1 MSPKRVTSS
10 GYALFG
16 QRQFR
21 NLWGANLVLTLGLVM
36 LMLGA
41 SWTMTSLTDDP
52 VLVSMVQT
60 VMSLPFVIFGIPVGV
75 ASDSRGHRT
84 ILLASQ
90 VWMLAVT
97 GLMGVIALTGGW
109 DFTPALLLS
118 TMFLVGIGVVVQQA
132 AWKPFLHDLVPED
145 KLVGAIS
152 LNSLSNKISQT
163 LGPILGG
170 YLMGLAGTAVVLF
183 TRAVSHLV
191 MIITVLRE
199 TKRSPPRVTAD
210 IPGADKPAGHSLRD
224 GWTVLR
230 RSAALHG
237 PMIRCALL
245 MVPCSGVLA
254 LLPLEAKENIQTGA
268 IGYGGLLAALGVG
281 TTAGVSLMPLVQSR
295 IRLNPVSGLALGVFA
310 LSTLG
315 ISQWDSML
323 LDAAFLFCF
332 GFSWS
337 VLSVNHQFAVQVSAP
352 AEMRGLMTSFYAL
365 VLQGSMALG
374 SLGFGVLAQS
384 VGVSRSILIAGV
396 VAMTGLLV
404 VGVYRIPTAESD
416 GAESDGAASAG

>member
-1 MSPKRVTSS
+1 MGPKRGTFS

-16 QRQFR
+16 ERQFR

-41 SWTMTSLTDDP
+41 SWTMTSLTDNP

-75 ASDSRGHRT
+75 ASDALGHRT
-84 ILLASQ
+84 LLLMSQ
-90 VWMLAVT
+90 FWMLAVT

-132 AWKPFLHDLVPED
+132 AWKPFLHSLVPED
-145 KLVGAIS
+145 ELVSAIS

-183 TRAVSHLV
+183 TRAVSHVV
-191 MIITVLRE
+191 MIAAVLSESKRGTV
-199 TKRSPPRVTAD
+199 RVK
-210 IPGADKPAGHSLRD
+210 IDKAARHTLRD
-224 GWTVLR
+224 GWDHLR
-230 RSAALHG
+230 HSAPLHG
-237 PMIRCALL
+237 PMVRCALL

-268 IGYGGLLAALGVG
+268 IGYGGLLAALGFG
-281 TTAGVSLMPLVQSR
+281 MTAGVSLMPLVQSR
-295 IRLNPVSGLALGVFA
+295 IRLNPVSGLMLGVFA
-310 LSTLG
+310 LCTLG

-323 LDAAFLFCF
+323 LDALFLFFF
-332 GFSWS
+332 GFTWS
-337 VLSVNHQFAVQVSAP
+337 VLSVSHQFAVQVSAP
-352 AEMRGLMTSFYAL
+352 DEMRGLMTSLYAL

-374 SLGFGVLAQS
+374 SLGFGILAQHA
-384 VGVSRSILIAGV
+384 GVSRSILIAGV
-396 VAMTGLLV
+396 VAMSGLSL
-404 VGVYRIPTAESD
+404 VGVYRIPDADPEP
-416 GAESDGAASAG
+416 SAG

>member
-1 MSPKRVTSS
+1 VGPKRETPS

-16 QRQFR
+16 HRQFR

-75 ASDSRGHRT
+75 ASDSLGHRT
-84 ILLASQ
+84 LLLASQ
-90 VWMLAVT
+90 FWMLTVT

-132 AWKPFLHDLVPED
+132 AWKPFLHSLVPED
-145 KLVGAIS
+145 KLVAAIS

-170 YLMGLAGTAVVLF
+170 YLMGVAGTAVVLF
-183 TRAVSHLV
+183 TRAVSHVV
-191 MIITVLRE
+191 MILAVLRE
-199 TKRSPPRVTAD
+199 SKRA
-210 IPGADKPAGHSLRD
+210 PALVSAEKVEGHSLRD
-224 GWTVLR
+224 GWNTLR
-230 RSAALHG
+230 RSRPLHG
-237 PMIRCALL
+237 PMVRCALL

-268 IGYGGLLAALGVG
+268 IGYGGLLAALGLG
-281 TTAGVSLMPLVQSR
+281 TTVGVSLMPLLQSR
-295 IRLNPVSGLALGVFA
+295 IRLNPVSGVMLGVFA

-323 LDAAFLFCF
+323 LDAAFLFFF
-332 GFSWS
+332 GFAWS
-337 VLSVNHQFAVQVSAP
+337 VLSVSHQFAVQVSAP
-352 AEMRGLMTSFYAL
+352 NEMRGLMTSLYAL

-374 SLGFGVLAQS
+374 SLGFGVLAQHT
-384 VGVSRSILIAGV
+384 GVSRSILIAGV
-396 VAMTGLLV
+396 VAMSGLLL
-404 VGVYRIPTAESD
+404 VGVYRVPDADPE
-416 GAESDGAASAG
+416 ASAD

>member
-1 MSPKRVTSS
+1 MAATS

-41 SWTMTSLTDDP
+41 SWTMTALTDSP

-60 VMSLPFVIFGIPVGV
+60 VMSLPFVIFGVPVGV
-75 ASDSRGHRT
+75 VSDSVGHRT
-84 ILLASQ
+84 LLLVSQ
-90 VWMLAVT
+90 VWMLVVT

-118 TMFLVGIGVVVQQA
+118 TMFLVGVGVVVQQA
-132 AWKPFLHDLVPED
+132 AWKPFLHDMVPQD
-145 KLVGAIS
+145 MLVGAIS

-163 LGPILGG
+163 LGPIVGG

-183 TRAVSHLV
+183 TRAVSHVV
-191 MIITVLRE
+191 MIVAVLRE
-199 TKRSPPRVTAD
+199 SERGTAHVKTTEAARHSP
-210 IPGADKPAGHSLRD
+210 RD
-224 GWTVLR
+224 GWNLLR
-230 RSAALHG
+230 RSASLHG
-237 PMIRCALL
+237 PMVRCALL
-245 MVPCSGVLA
+245 MLPCAGVLA

-268 IGYGGLLAALGVG
+268 IGYGGLLAALGFG
-281 TTAGVSLMPLVQSR
+281 MTAGVSLMPLVQSR

-315 ISQWDSML
+315 VSQWDSML
-323 LDAAFLFCF
+323 LDAVFLFFF
-332 GFSWS
+332 GFTWS
-337 VLSVNHQFAVQVSAP
+337 VLSVSHQFAVQVSAP
-352 AEMRGLMTSFYAL
+352 AQMRGLMTSFYAL

-374 SLGFGVLAQS
+374 SLGFGLLAQH

-396 VAMTGLLV
+396 VAMSGLLL
-404 VGVYRIPTAESD
+404 VGFYRIPDAEP
-416 GAESDGAASAG
+416 EPSAG